1 MFKALINSLIFLFL
15 VILNMALFIW
25 CVNQL
30 DLGQSPLKRRLLNE
44 VQAEANSYYMPK
56 SVQRIEAVTQI
67 PIRSHSTR
75 IVNYATPQNKSNQ
88 QIILQFKPEYIRLEK
103 IERTKL
109 NDFLQRLEIKSYHSA
124 EIYSG
129 TTFSERN
136 SKFSQLAKLRLQ
148 SVARIIYPYTQTVK
162 MYYRSSKKEEKIL
175 VRFFDPQAE
184 KIDN

>member
-1 MFKALINSLIFLFL
+1 MFKALINSLVFLFL

-44 VQAEANSYYMPK
+44 VQAEANSYMPK
-56 SVQRIEAVTQI
+56 SVQRIEAVTQT
-67 PIRSHSTR
+67 PILSHSTHT
-75 IVNYATPQNKSNQ
+75 VNYATPQDKSNQ

-109 NDFLQRLEIKSYHSA
+109 KDFLLSKEIKSYHSA

-129 TTFSERN
+129 TTSSERN
-136 SKFSQLAKLRLQ
+136 GKFSQLAKLRVQ

-162 MYYRSSKKEEKIL
+162 MYYHSYKKENKVL
-175 VRFFDPQAE
+175 VRFFDPLAE

>member
-1 MFKALINSLIFLFL
+1 MFKALINSLVFLFL

-30 DLGQSPLKRRLLNE
+30 DLGQSPLKRKLLNE
-44 VQAEANSYYMPK
+44 AQAEANSYMPK
-56 SVQRIEAVTQI
+56 SVQRIEAVTQR
-67 PIRSHSTR
+67 PIHNHSSHT
-75 IVNYATPQNKSNQ
+75 VNYDATPQNKSDQ
-88 QIILQFKPEYIRLEK
+88 QIILQFEAEYIRLEK

-109 NDFLQRLEIKSYHSA
+109 KDFLQRLEIKSYHSA

-129 TTFSERN
+129 TTSSERN
-136 SKFSQLAKLRLQ
+136 GKFTQLTKLRVQ

-162 MYYRSSKKEEKIL
+162 MYYRSSNSENKIL

-184 KIDN
+184 KK

>member
-1 MFKALINSLIFLFL
+1 MFKALINSLVFLFL

-30 DLGQSPLKRRLLNE
+30 ELGQSPLKRRLLNE
-44 VQAEANSYYMPK
+44 VQAEANSYMPK
-56 SVQRIEAVTQI
+56 SVQRIEAITQI
-67 PIRSHSTR
+67 PIRTHSTHS
-75 IVNYATPQNKSNQ
+75 VNYATPHKSNQ

-109 NDFLQRLEIKSYHSA
+109 KSFLQRLEIKSYHSA

-129 TTFSERN
+129 TASSERN
-136 SKFSQLAKLRLQ
+136 GKFSQLAKLRVQ

-162 MYYRSSKKEEKIL
+162 MYYHSSKKEDKVL

-184 KIDN
+184 KIDH